1 MEGTDGEDF
10 TIDGNGAL
18 AFAASPDYETPVDSD
33 SNNVYALTV
42 VATDGGGLRGT
53 FAVVVTVTELN
64 EGPVV
69 SGTASFTVNENNDL
83 TNATYSA
90 SDPEA
95 TGGVTTTIT
104 WSVSGR
110 DGGDFTID
118 RETGVLTFR
127 TLPDHERPADGNQDN
142 EYEVTVRAHDGRN
155 YGTFD
160 VTVTVLDVSEIA
172 GSSSI
177 DRAENFT
184 GLLATYSAAGQ
195 GALDVTPAWRLTGT
209 DGGDFSID
217 EQGQLTFRYSPDYER
232 PADSN
237 RDNVYDFVVQVSDG
251 SYYETLNVTVTVT
264 PVNEPPAITGRDSL
278 SFRENTPVT
287 TSPIH
292 LQRHRS

>member
-1 MEGTDGEDF
+1 MRTGT
-10 TIDGNGAL
+10 
-18 AFAASPDYETPVDSD
+18 SP
-33 SNNVYALTV
+33 
-42 VATDGGGLRGT
+42 G
-53 FAVVVTVTELN
+53 
-64 EGPVV
+64 
-69 SGTASFTVNENNDL
+69 
-83 TNATYSA
+83 ATYSA

-127 TLPDHERPADGNQDN
+127 TLPDYERPADGNHDN
-142 EYEVTVRAHDGRN
+142 EYEVTVRAYDGRN

-195 GALDVTPAWRLTGT
+195 GRWT
-209 DGGDFSID
+209 
-217 EQGQLTFRYSPDYER
+217 
-232 PADSN
+232 
-237 RDNVYDFVVQVSDG
+237 
-251 SYYETLNVTVTVT
+251 
-264 PVNEPPAITGRDSL
+264 
-278 SFRENTPVT
+278 
-287 TSPIH
+287 
-292 LQRHRS
+292 